1 MSCGN
6 LNLFSDA
13 SIRLKMCVNESTF
26 FFFLGYLFFDVQN
39 MYGSILKCLFRAGYS
54 FNASLLSQSF
64 SVLAHRY
71 ISLPELSPLK
81 KYFINKKKALHLAY
95 CAVLW
100 EKVYMANI
108 HRKSVVKS
116 AA

>member
-1 MSCGN
+1 
-6 LNLFSDA
+6 
-13 SIRLKMCVNESTF
+13 MCVNESTF
-26 FFFLGYLFFDVQN
+26 FFFLGYLFFDVQR

-54 FNASLLSQSF
+54 FNASLLSESF

-81 KYFINKKKALHLAY
+81 KILYKQEESIAFSLL
-95 CAVLW
+95 CSS
-100 EKVYMANI
+100 MANI